1 MDRRQKNTEGQGL
14 ALPKNKTVRDK
25 YMENPASVQAMLA
38 DIYLGNCGN
47 FEETQLIS
55 TIMTNYRHI
64 MKQYLLYT
72 VHLDS
77 KLVLQ
82 YMN

>member
-1 MDRRQKNTEGQGL
+1 
-14 ALPKNKTVRDK
+14 
-25 YMENPASVQAMLA
+25 MENPASVQAMLA
-38 DIYLGNCGN
+38 DICLGNCGH
-47 FEETQLIS
+47 FEATQLIS

-77 KLVLQ
+77 KLVL
-82 YMN
+82 